1 MRKPIYATIASPC
14 GGAGKTT
21 LTVML
26 SSYLHYRQGYRVA
39 VVDCTGQIHCLRQMD
54 IDAIKKSPSLQ
65 EKIKALYSTSKR
77 AYRIEVSAVA
87 HALDKAKELQGKDEE
102 LELILFD
109 IPTLLSV
116 ENTCELLSRMDFVIF
131 PFTDSILSA
140 DRTRRFVEALYEL
153 VITTGKGTIK
163 EVYLLETMVNDNK
176 EIPSKSKALID
187 EVGASL
193 MTTRIPYSLEYGKM
207 LYETENCIGLST
219 LLPCSLP
226 MEKELAAEIDTII
239 RRLWEN

>member
-1 MRKPIYATIASPC
+1 MRKPIYAAIVSPC

-54 IDAIKKSPSLQ
+54 IDAIKKNSSLQ
-65 EKIKALYSTSKR
+65 KSIKELYSTSKR

-87 HALDKAKELQGKDEE
+87 HAIDKAKELQGKDEE

-109 IPTLLSV
+109 IPTLLSA
-116 ENTCELLSRMDFVIF
+116 ENTCELLSRMDFVMF
-131 PFTDSILSA
+131 PFTDSVLST
-140 DRTRRFVEALYEL
+140 DRTRRFIEALYEL
-153 VITTGKGTIK
+153 VITTGKGIIK
-163 EVYLLETMVNDNK
+163 EVYLLETMVDADN
-176 EIPSKSKALID
+176 
-187 EVGASL
+187 EVSGREPADVAGASIC
-193 MTTRIPYSLEYGKM
+193 MTTRIPYSLEYGRM
-207 LYETENCIGLST
+207 LCETENFIGLST
-219 LLPCSLP
+219 MLPCSLP

-239 RRLWEN
+239 QKLWEN